1 MKFRPWYGSLIPSI
15 VLAAA
20 WASAAL
26 GSYIFLSGLGFRD
39 QFEFPWLQ
47 LLVALPYVYADGWG
61 GIHTLRL
68 WSWTLAGM
76 VFACLP
82 TFVLLMVVIRRYLDR
97 RRQPSLYGKT
107 GWADRGE
114 RRRGGIR
121 TERSPF

>member
-1 MKFRPWYGSLIPSI
+1 MKFRPWHASAIPSC
-15 VLAAA
+15 VLAVA
-20 WASAAL
+20 WACAAL
-26 GSYIFLSGLGFRD
+26 GSYVFLSGLGFKD

-47 LLVALPYVYADGWG
+47 LWIAVPYVLHDGWHG
-61 GIHTLRL
+61 LPTLRL
-68 WSWTLAGM
+68 WSWTLVGL
-76 VFACLP
+76 VFAFLP
-82 TFVLLMVVIRRYLDR
+82 TFVLVITAARRYLDR